1 MIRRIPF
8 RLRLFFV
15 GALALIATAGVL
27 TYSQAVLV
35 EEALTRQVVERVRT
49 ERPFYRSSIAS
60 LLAMRDYA
68 TISEVFEESAASNG
82 LAHLALVD
90 ARGTTVACVGWDP
103 AVHGIPS
110 ESPHPIRGPDGT
122 LRLPFEVPIEY
133 AGQKLGTLYL
143 GISWAPIEAAKAD
156 IVRRGLIIGGVSL
169 VMALLMLEWLH
180 ALLMRPLTRLRE
192 ASEQIG
198 VGDYKVEIPDGG
210 AGDFGRLAASFRA
223 MAAEIARRIRALEE
237 SEVAQRRLLEEAR
250 QRESLLAEA
259 RDRAEAAARAK
270 ARFLATMSHEIR
282 TPLNGVLGLASVL
295 LDRPADPEQR
305 RLVQLIHESG
315 EQLLGIVNDVLD
327 YSKLDADKLVLD
339 RSAFDPARVTC
350 EAVEGFRARAE
361 AKGLTLACGVEGTV
375 PDRVDG
381 DPMRLRQIVDNLVAN
396 AVKFTSQGR
405 VEVTL
410 RRLADPRASLEWTVR
425 DTGIG
430 IPPERQA
437 DLFQEFV
444 QVDSTTA
451 RRFGGS
457 GLGLAICRRL
467 LALMEGEISV
477 VSQPGRGT
485 SFTFRIPTRA
495 AAETPA
501 PRPSVR
507 AVPPAVRR
515 GSGLYVLAAE
525 DNEINRYVIE
535 KLLSGMGHDVVFA
548 ADGAEAIELA
558 ARLSFDAILMDIQMP
573 GTDGVTAA
581 RRIRAAEGPN
591 VRVPIVALTGSAAPS
606 DRETYRAAGMEDFVA
621 KPIDPGELGRAL
633 DRIAARPRPS
643 RVVGL

>member
-8 RLRLFFV
+8 RVRLFVV
-15 GALALIATAGVL
+15 GALAMATIAGVL
-27 TYSQAVLV
+27 TYSQAALV
-35 EEALTRQVVERVRT
+35 EDALTDQVVERVRA
-49 ERPFYRSSIAS
+49 ERPFYRASIAS

-68 TISEVFEESAASNG
+68 TIAEVFEESAASHG

-90 ARGTTVACVGWDP
+90 ARGATVACVGWDP

-110 ESPHPIRGPDGT
+110 ESPDPIRGPDGT
-122 LRLPFEVPIEY
+122 LRLPFEIPIEY

-143 GISWAPIEAAKAD
+143 GISWAPIAAARAD

-180 ALLMRPLTRLRE
+180 ALLMRPFTRLRE

-198 VGDYKVEIPDGG
+198 AGDYNVEIPDSGT
-210 AGDFGRLAASFRA
+210 GDFGRLAASFRA
-223 MAAEIARRIRALEE
+223 MAAEIARRIRALED
-237 SEVAQRRLLEEAR
+237 SEVAQRRLLDEAR
-250 QRESLLAEA
+250 QRENLLAEA

-295 LDRPADPEQR
+295 LDRPSDPEQR

-361 AKGLTLACGVEGTV
+361 AKGLTLACGIEGTV
-375 PDRVDG
+375 PDRIEG
-381 DPMRLRQIVDNLVAN
+381 DPMRLRQIVDNLVGN

-410 RRLADPRASLEWTVR
+410 RRLADPRASLEWSVR

-467 LALMEGEISV
+467 LALMGGEISV
-477 VSQPGRGT
+477 ASQPGRGT
-485 SFTFRIPTRA
+485 TFTFRIPTRVAAELPPPRPAVRALPA
-495 AAETPA
+495 AA
-501 PRPSVR
+501 
-507 AVPPAVRR
+507 RR

-535 KLLSGMGHDVVFA
+535 KLLAGMGHDVVFA

-558 ARLSFDAILMDIQMP
+558 GRLRFDAILMDIQMP
-573 GTDGVTAA
+573 GLDGVTAA
-581 RRIRAAEGPN
+581 RRIRAGDGPN
-591 VRVPIVALTGSAAPS
+591 ARVPIVALTGNAAPG
-606 DRETYRAAGMEDFVA
+606 DREAYRSAGMEDFVA
-621 KPIDPGELGRAL
+621 KPIDPDELGRAL
-633 DRIAARPRPS
+633 EQIAARPRAS